1 MKVTLVKE
9 KKSNQQRKFNDS
21 SALSLEH
28 ISEKLKTLKPLTIL
42 KNVNIY
48 IISLHSQYQ
57 HQNPKK
63 ETRNINVLFVMYR

>member
-48 IISLHSQYQ
+48 IIFPIPTPKSQKGDQ
-57 HQNPKK
+57 KH
-63 ETRNINVLFVMYR
+63 